1 MISTISE
8 MIWSTP
14 MLYLC
19 IGVGLLFTILTGCVQ
34 VRYLKDM
41 VTLLFSGKSS
51 ESGVSSFQALT
62 LALSGRVGVGN
73 IARVA
78 TAIAFGGPGAVFWMW
93 FIAFIGSASAF
104 IESTL
109 AQIYKVKDKGEY
121 RGDPAYYIEKGMGKK
136 WYALIFAF
144 AALLAM
150 SVLGPGVQA
159 NSITAGLNNAFSIP
173 PLPSGIVLVVILGLI
188 IFGGVKRIAAVAQYV
203 VPFMAIGYVL
213 VSLVI
218 IGLNIQALLGV
229 LALIFKSAF
238 ALDSTFGGII
248 GMAIAWGVKR
258 GVYSNEAGQ
267 GTGAHPTG
275 AAEVL
280 HPAKQG
286 LVQAF
291 SVYIDTLL
299 VCSATAFMILITGS
313 YSTQAPDG
321 SFIVDHLKGVE
332 AGPQYTQQVV
342 ETVLP

>member
-1 MISTISE
+1 M
-8 MIWSTP
+8 
-14 MLYLC
+14 
-19 IGVGLLFTILTGCVQ
+19 
-34 VRYLKDM
+34 
-41 VTLLFSGKSS
+41 
-51 ESGVSSFQALT
+51 
-62 LALSGRVGVGN
+62 
-73 IARVA
+73 
-78 TAIAFGGPGAVFWMW
+78 
-93 FIAFIGSASAF
+93 
-104 IESTL
+104 
-109 AQIYKVKDKGEY
+109 
-121 RGDPAYYIEKGMGKK
+121 
-136 WYALIFAF
+136 
-144 AALLAM
+144 
-150 SVLGPGVQA
+150 QA

-173 PLPSGIVLVVILGLI
+173 PLTSGIVLVVILGLI
-188 IFGGVKRIAAVAQYV
+188 IFGGVKRIAAVVQYV

-218 IGLNIQALLGV
+218 IGLNIQALPGV
-229 LALIFKSAF
+229 LALVFKSAF

-267 GTGAHPTG
+267 GTGAHPAG
-275 AAEVL
+275 AAEVS

-332 AGPQYTQQVV
+332 AGPQYTQQAV
-342 ETVLP
+342 ETVLPGFGSGFVAVSLVFFAFTTIMSQYYIEETNLAYVMKGKQNKIVSMFLKAALLATTLYGSIRTAEAAWVLADIGVGIMVWLNLIAILILAKPALITLKDYRQQRKLGIDPIFSPRKLGIQNADYWHEEYQHDQDKENVS

>member
-1 MISTISE
+1 
-8 MIWSTP
+8 
-14 MLYLC
+14 
-19 IGVGLLFTILTGCVQ
+19 
-34 VRYLKDM
+34 
-41 VTLLFSGKSS
+41 
-51 ESGVSSFQALT
+51 
-62 LALSGRVGVGN
+62 
-73 IARVA
+73 
-78 TAIAFGGPGAVFWMW
+78 MW

-121 RGDPAYYIEKGMGKK
+121 RVGPAYYIEKGRGKK

-173 PLPSGIVLVVILGLI
+173 PLTSGIVLVVVLGLI

-218 IGLNIQALLGV
+218 IGLNIQALSGV

-267 GTGAHPTG
+267 GTGAHPAG
-275 AAEVL
+275 AAEVSY
-280 HPAKQG
+280 PAKQG

-313 YSTQAPDG
+313 YRTQAPDG

-332 AGPQYTQQVV
+332 AGLNIRSKQLRRCFLDSDQG
-342 ETVLP
+342 L